1 MEMHQVRYFLAL
13 CETLNF
19 TRAAEQ
25 CHVAQPSLTK
35 AIRKLEE
42 EFGGELFRRERN
54 LTHLTELGRSLQPHL
69 SQIMAASEAATTH
82 ARDARGGQRAPIT
95 LGVMSTLSPTHL
107 SSLLRHL
114 HQQVPNL
121 DMTIT
126 EASCHDLVERLMQGE
141 VDVGL
146 LGLPDLPDRVDARP
160 LFDERYMIAFPRGHR
175 FEQMNGIPMRELD
188 GEDYLVRLHC
198 EFADHFDALG
208 GARDFKARVRQ
219 SSEREDW
226 VQAMILAG
234 VGCAV
239 MPEYLPTLPGIVMR
253 PIVDPAVTR
262 TVSLATVGGRRY
274 SPTLRLLI
282 DAVARHDWRHS
293 T

>member
-25 CHVAQPSLTK
+25 CHVAQPSLTR
-35 AIRKLEE
+35 AIKKLEA

-54 LTHLTELGRSLQPHL
+54 LTHLTALGRALQPHL
-69 SQIMAASEAATTH
+69 ADVVAASDAAATF
-82 ARDARGGQRAPIT
+82 AREARRGKRAPIT
-95 LGVMSTLSPTHL
+95 LGVMSTLSPAHL
-107 SSLLRHL
+107 ATLLRHL
-114 HQQVPNL
+114 HQHVPDL
-121 DMTIT
+121 DLTIA
-126 EASCHDLVERLMQGE
+126 EASCHGLVECLMEGE

-146 LGLPDLPDRVDARP
+146 LALPNLPDRVDARP
-160 LFDERYMIAFPRGHR
+160 LFDERYMIAFARGHR

-208 GARDFKARVRQ
+208 GGRDFKTRTRQ
-219 SSEREDW
+219 SAEREDW

-239 MPEYLPTLPGIVMR
+239 MPEYLPTLPGVVMR

-262 TVSLATVGGRRY
+262 TVSLATVAGRRY

-282 DAVARHDWRHS
+282 DAVGRHDWRQS